1 MLGGIR
7 WHLESVTHLT
17 KLRWLA
23 LCKEERRLIECRT
36 IDLILLILSHVET
49 QTPCSDH
56 CSDSWQQRWW
66 ANPVLLQQMSASS
79 AARTDPGTAA
89 LQRVIISRVTI
100 HCSTLTSRVQLT
112 AVINYPLCSN
122 RNRFPVVSLVRRDF
136 LQASHWPISA
146 HQRATHTREKKS
158 EEKYDGGNWRKQ
170 IGLSSSSQLKL
181 MLQTTIRPISFTAY
195 HRHQCSDRSPARLFA
210 AHLHPFV
217 NLLVFCL
224 EKD

>member
-100 HCSTLTSRVQLT
+100 RCSTLTSRVQFT

-122 RNRFPVVSLVRRDF
+122 RNRFPGVSLVRRDF

-146 HQRATHTREKKS
+146 HQRATHTREKNQRKNLTV
-158 EEKYDGGNWRKQ
+158 EIGGN
-170 IGLSSSSQLKL
+170 KL
-181 MLQTTIRPISFTAY
+181 DYPQV
-195 HRHQCSDRSPARLFA
+195 H
-210 AHLHPFV
+210 
-217 NLLVFCL
+217 NWN
-224 EKD
+224 